1 MNKQPKFS
9 LTILFLVLFSVNT
22 FAERKYATGLIFN
35 DQAYNQT
42 PLQATLTRSLYDNL
56 PASASLKKYG
66 PVPKSQ
72 GDYGT
77 CVAWSTAYAARTIL
91 EAQQNGWTE
100 KNLITNNAFA
110 PGFIYNLIKAEE
122 DSACTHGSS
131 ISDALDIMVTQGVP
145 KYHDFNK
152 SCPKTLPE
160 ALYTKA
166 SPFKI
171 KGYHRIFKTNDA
183 NNLKIK
189 VVKKSLAEGK
199 PVVIGMNIPDSF
211 EQPKDKKLW
220 QPTENYK
227 KDYSGHAMTVISYD
241 DNRYG
246 GAVELQN
253 SWGTDW
259 GDGGYIWVKY
269 QDFANFTKYA
279 FELIGKFRNEAAN
292 IPDLS
297 GKLRLVRAASGE
309 MPAALVEQ
317 TYYKM
322 RQSYP
327 SGTRFRLYISS
338 TQPAYIY
345 VFGYDPTTGQ
355 TSPIFPYQPKISAA
369 LTYQNNEVAYP
380 DEDHYVAMQGGGS
393 DFLYALYSKEALN
406 IETIRQQLEHTSGN
420 FMEKIKRVLGDKLV
434 EGKTIKFSTSE
445 ISFTAATQTNK
456 TVVALIVKLEHTEP

>member
-1 MNKQPKFS
+1 M
-9 LTILFLVLFSVNT
+9 LTILLLVFFSMKTV
-22 FAERKYATGLIFN
+22 AEKKYATGLIFN
-35 DQAYNQT
+35 DQAYNQI

-56 PASASLKKYG
+56 PASASLKKYS

-122 DSACTHGSS
+122 DSSCTDGSS
-131 ISDALDIMVTQGVP
+131 ISDALDIMVIQGVP

-166 SPFKI
+166 APFKI
-171 KGYHRIFKTNDA
+171 KGYHRVFKTNDA

-211 EQPKDKKLW
+211 DEVEDNKIW
-220 QPTENYK
+220 QPTENYQT
-227 KDYSGHAMTVISYD
+227 DYSGHAMTVISYD
-241 DNRYG
+241 DHRYG
-246 GAVELQN
+246 GAFELQN

-279 FELIGKFRNEAAN
+279 FELIGKFSNESSA
-292 IPDLS
+292 LS

-309 MPAALVEQ
+309 MPAALVEA

-322 RQSYP
+322 QQSYP

-338 TQPAYIY
+338 TQSAYVY

-355 TSPIFPYQPKISAA
+355 TSPIFPYQPQISAA
-369 LTYQNNEVAYP
+369 FTYQQNEVAYP
-380 DEDHYVAMQGGGS
+380 DEDHYVAMQGGGT

-420 FMEKIKRVLGDKLV
+420 FMDRIKRVLGDKLV
-434 EGKTIKFSTSE
+434 EGKNIKFATSE
-445 ISFTAATQTNK
+445 ISFTAAPQNNK